1 MFCNKS
7 EEMQRRYLENTLS
20 NKQLVLISI
29 LCTLTILKESINE
42 NGPIDNMPQ
51 GEYSILREHPLF
63 IEKDYN
69 MLNLA
74 N

>member
-7 EEMQRRYLENTLS
+7 EEMQRRYLEKTLS

-29 LCTLTILKESINE
+29 LCTLTLLKESINE

-51 GEYSILREHPLF
+51 GEYSILREHPIL
-63 IEKDYN
+63 
-69 MLNLA
+69 
-74 N
+74 